1 MFPILPE
8 KPTIKPNNH
17 NIINQFVSGFGTE
30 KTASELPIDVDSL
43 PAN

>member
-17 NIINQFVSGFGTE
+17 NIVNQFVSSFRIE
-30 KTASELPIDVDSL
+30 KTASELPIDADSL